1 MAFFRCIICL
11 FSLREEDEII
21 KTECLHFFH
30 KQCLGRYITNMQVSN
45 HKSHP
50 LIKILCLKVVDV
62 APLMALSIQE
72 TYQEQ
77 KEELLAQNSNVTVNK
92 FQLTCPVCREP
103 IGATHPKHC

>member
-1 MAFFRCIICL
+1 MTGI
-11 FSLREEDEII
+11 
-21 KTECLHFFH
+21 
-30 KQCLGRYITNMQVSN
+30 VSR
-45 HKSHP
+45 HRAAWP
-50 LIKILCLKVVDV
+50 
-62 APLMALSIQE
+62 APGQGARRRFPRRRPGLALSIQE